1 MAEAVSLPVIRVFDV
16 AIVGAGLCGLAL
28 ARLLAA
34 RGLAVQVI
42 EARERL
48 GGRVYTEHCEFT
60 GQALDLGPTWFWSE
74 TEPRIATLL
83 TELGLAS
90 QAQHDP
96 GDALWLTDPN
106 REPDRRLEPGGVH
119 VGARR
124 IEGGATR
131 LVQALAAAL
140 PVGCI
145 RTGLALRALCDR
157 GAFIELLP
165 ISGHPLR
172 ARQVVLALPPRLVH
186 ERLQFDPPLPIAV
199 WEALATT
206 PTWMAAQAKVVTT
219 FTQPFWRTAG
229 HSGNA
234 FVRHAQAVLGE
245 VFDCSDDEAGED
257 HAGTGQAGAL
267 GGFVALNAA
276 QRENFHRGLPLLID
290 SQLTQL
296 FGPEAQDGH
305 PFLQDWAEEPW
316 TCSATDRASPPE
328 PPQAD
333 PLLRQPLWAG
343 RVFLGGSETAAHGAG
358 HMEGALEAADRIAH
372 AVCRPNANVRSAPAQ
387 AALHLAPAEDGARA
401 TRATAIGTFSA
412 SVLALRG
419 MAPER
424 YRLHLIRLLSSQ
436 QPEQLTQR
444 ALLATADQVYSEALA
459 RLDQLL
465 PALDAA
471 SAEVASGRHALTAA
485 LLAHFDGWNRGL
497 LDAALS
503 FNGTSCVLSNF
514 PMEHQPDAETLRAIT
529 LDLAAAWREFALEL
543 NARLLV
549 ASGSAVPTTMSISPA
564 GKKNLMNSA
573 FSS

>member
-1 MAEAVSLPVIRVFDV
+1 MAAPVPLPVSRVFDV

-28 ARLLAA
+28 ARQLIA
-34 RGLAVQVI
+34 RGLDVQVI

-48 GGRVYTEHCEFT
+48 GGRVLTAHCQAT
-60 GQALDLGPTWFWSE
+60 GQALDLGPTWFWPD
-74 TEPRIATLL
+74 TEPRITALL

-90 QAQHDP
+90 QPQHDP

-106 REPDRRLEPGGVH
+106 REPERRVEPGGVH

-124 IEGGATR
+124 IRGGAAQ

-140 PVGCI
+140 PAGCV
-145 RTGLALRALCDR
+145 RTGLALQSLRDR

-165 ISGHPLR
+165 STGQPVR

-186 ERLQFDPPLPIAV
+186 EKIQFDPPLPPAV
-199 WEALATT
+199 WETLAAT
-206 PTWMAAQAKVVTT
+206 PTWMAAQAKAVST
-219 FTQPFWRTAG
+219 FAQPFWRSAG

-245 VFDCSDDEAGED
+245 VFDASEGEAGKD
-257 HAGTGQAGAL
+257 HAGGAL

-276 QRENFHRGLPLLID
+276 QREHFKRGLPLLID
-290 SQLTQL
+290 SQLAQL
-296 FGPEAQDGH
+296 FGPEAQGGH
-305 PFLQDWAEEPW
+305 LFWLDWAQEPW
-316 TCSATDRASPPE
+316 TCSASDRANPPE

-358 HMEGALEAADRIAH
+358 HMEGALESADRIAH
-372 AVCRPNANVRSAPAQ
+372 AVCRPNAKVRSAQVQ
-387 AALHLAPAEDGARA
+387 AALHQARPAEG
-401 TRATAIGTFSA
+401 TRAQAFGTFSA
-412 SVLALRG
+412 SVLALRAR
-419 MAPER
+419 APER
-424 YRLHLIRLLSSQ
+424 YRLHLTRLLSSQ
-436 QPEQLTQR
+436 QTELLTQR
-444 ALLATADQVYSEALA
+444 ALLATADQVYSETLA

-471 SAEVASGRHALTAA
+471 SAEIVNGRHALTGA
-485 LLAHFDGWNRGL
+485 LLAPFDGWNKGL

-503 FNGTSCVLSNF
+503 FNGTSCALSNF
-514 PMEHQPDAETLRAIT
+514 PLEHRPDAETLRAIT

-543 NARLLV
+543 NTRLGV
-549 ASGSAVPTTMSISPA
+549 ASGSAEIA
-564 GKKNLMNSA
+564 
-573 FSS
+573 